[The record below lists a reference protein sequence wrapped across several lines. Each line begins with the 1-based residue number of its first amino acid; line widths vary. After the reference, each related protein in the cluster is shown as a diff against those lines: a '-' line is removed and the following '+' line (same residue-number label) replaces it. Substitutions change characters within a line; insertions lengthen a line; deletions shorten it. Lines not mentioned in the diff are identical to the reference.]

1 MFIPILLRLLMPK
14 RFISRTCRPRH
25 LPSILQRDL
34 IPRTSFIPIM
44 RLSNLLIPIRSLCI
58 AELASRRS
66 IAILDAI
73 RAARTAA
80 RAERPEEAGGKG
92 ECDGEPGGDI
102 DAVAK
107 RAVDFVFFEGAVE
120 CADEGGVENCASE
133 GEGDDEEG
141 GDGGDDGGGYAS

>member
-1 MFIPILLRLLMPK
+1 MPK
-14 RFISRTCRPRH
+14 RFISRTGRPGH

-34 IPRTSFIPIM
+34 IPRSRFIPIM

-58 AELASRRS
+58 AELAPRRP

-102 DAVAK
+102 NAVAE
-107 RAVDFVFFEGAVE
+107 RAVDFVFFEGAIE
-120 CADEGGVENCASE
+120 GTDEGGVEDCACE

-141 GDGGDDGGGYAS
+141 GDGGDDGGNHAS